1 MDGGQFEQISYCHCG
16 ILADLRI
23 SWSNLNPGKRFL
35 GCKSYGSS
43 FACHFFNW
51 YDPPMN
57 NHVRVVLVGLL
68 KRVKVV
74 ESQRKNER
82 IV

>member
-1 MDGGQFEQISYCHCG
+1 MDGGQFVQIPFCYCENPVN
-16 ILADLRI
+16 LKI
-23 SWSNLNPGKRFL
+23 SWSNLNPGRRFV

-43 FACHFFNW
+43 STCRFFSW

-57 NHVRVVLVGLL
+57 DRARVVLVGLL
-68 KRVKVV
+68 KKVKVV